1 MKFDNSYLKLPSVF
15 FSRSTPMEF
24 VQPELIVFNEVLA
37 KELDFNFQNYNDKEL
52 AFFFSGQKRIDGS
65 EFTSQVYAGHQFG
78 HFVPILGDGRAIHL
92 GEVIANDGSRFDLQL
107 KGAGPTAFSRRGDGF
122 SALGPVLREYL
133 VSEFMHAAGIP
144 TTRALAAVKTNQIV
158 YREIP
163 QEGAVFTRVAK
174 SHIRIGSF
182 QYFLAKKDFENL
194 KILLNYCIHRHYP
207 EIISEAK
214 NPGDHAVLFL
224 RKVIE
229 VQVELVSYWMSIGFI
244 HGVMNTDNVS
254 ISGETLDY
262 GPCAFMDYFNYDQVY
277 SFIDRD
283 GRYRYSNQPRI
294 LAWNLARLADCLIPI
309 LCEER
314 QIGEEEAIV
323 ILNNELEVVN
333 QHFEQKLLQKL
344 SRKLMIEHSTIEF
357 QKNLISEM
365 LEVMHTNHL
374 DFTNTFRIF
383 SKKLNNESIVIDPAL
398 DSIFMNW
405 SQEIVKSQKPISEI
419 TAQMDLVNPLY
430 IPRNHLIQK
439 AIELAEQNDFSFYH
453 QLLKVLGRPFIDQP
467 DLEIFATAPTKDEI
481 IRNTFCG
488 T

>member
-1 MKFDNSYLKLPSVF
+1 
-15 FSRSTPMEF
+15 
-24 VQPELIVFNEVLA
+24 
-37 KELDFNFQNYNDKEL
+37 
-52 AFFFSGQKRIDGS
+52 
-65 EFTSQVYAGHQFG
+65 
-78 HFVPILGDGRAIHL
+78 
-92 GEVIANDGSRFDLQL
+92 
-107 KGAGPTAFSRRGDGF
+107 
-122 SALGPVLREYL
+122 
-133 VSEFMHAAGIP
+133 MHAAGIP
-144 TTRALAAVKTNQIV
+144 TTRALAAVKTNQKV

-374 DFTNTFRIF
+374 DFTSTFRIF

-405 SQEIVKSQKPISEI
+405 SHEIVKSQKPISEI

-453 QLLKVLGRPFIDQP
+453 QLLKVLGRPCVDQP
-467 DLEIFATAPTKDEI
+467 DLEIFAAAPTKDEI